1 MSEGGPAL
9 DKGMRKMRR
18 SPQPR
23 AVQETEHEG
32 TSSACR
38 RGKAGK
44 GGVEIFSSKR
54 LHLSYFLPS
63 PAINL
68 KGDITAN

>member
-1 MSEGGPAL
+1 MEHAQAGGAPPTTARCRGALECLPARKGGEGAEGG
-9 DKGMRKMRR
+9 
-18 SPQPR
+18 
-23 AVQETEHEG
+23 
-32 TSSACR
+32 
-38 RGKAGK
+38 
-44 GGVEIFSSKR
+44 EIFSSKR

>member
-1 MSEGGPAL
+1 
-9 DKGMRKMRR
+9 MRKMRR
-18 SPQPR
+18 SPQPH
-23 AVQETEHEG
+23 AVQEMEREG
-32 TSSACR
+32 PSSACR

-44 GGVEIFSSKR
+44 GGGGEIFSSKR

>member
-1 MSEGGPAL
+1 MEHVVTPAPPVGL
-9 DKGMRKMRR
+9 PPNVSRCRG
-18 SPQPR
+18 
-23 AVQETEHEG
+23 VL
-32 TSSACR
+32 SAHK

-44 GGVEIFSSKR
+44 RGGREIFSSKR